1 MSENEAPDAEDVA
14 TFCGQFDAF
23 VDPVESFIT
32 NPARD
37 FQLLPIHLE
46 AIQEGFDLIAPM
58 AYLLPTRIYDAA
70 AASLRML
77 RAQLEELHNR
87 EDVVP
92 LVQKWEQNDKGIW
105 SLDIDQDIL
114 IELTELRIPDVRI
127 GEMLGCCR
135 HTILRRRV
143 ALGLSKQHQNVDM
156 NELCQAIEA
165 VRKSTE

>member
-1 MSENEAPDAEDVA
+1 
-14 TFCGQFDAF
+14 
-23 VDPVESFIT
+23 
-32 NPARD
+32 
-37 FQLLPIHLE
+37 
-46 AIQEGFDLIAPM
+46 
-58 AYLLPTRIYDAA
+58 
-70 AASLRML
+70 ML

-165 VRKSTE
+165 VRNLSTGEAGERCL